1 MDQKMNELRWSPNIM
16 FNDNTIDD
24 FWKYHFSNEEHQLLF
39 ILGKGFDI
47 RMNFALNRLLK
58 QCPKLNVHC
67 LLVEFDEGSTSSSHD
82 YESFVDDN
90 MKEFVR
96 LMTNRT
102 WTSCKIKIKSGSGRK
117 GRIVGDRNAA
127 EIIKDYSDIS
137 KYTDIIID
145 ISALPRSLYFSL
157 IGKVLTL
164 IDLPTSKT
172 HNLFLSV
179 AENVKIDALI
189 QESGIEEDIT
199 YLHGFGGQIELES
212 EKEKPLIWFPILG
225 EKKRVHI
232 NKGADKITEDK
243 ARVYEICPVLPFPS
257 KNPRRSDSLLIEY
270 HDILFDALDIE
281 PQNIMY
287 VTERDPFQAYVQLS
301 NAIMNY
307 QESLHVIEGCKI
319 ALSTFSSKLISI
331 ATLLVAYE
339 NQDFV
344 GIMNVNS
351 GGYNVL
357 NESEMKNSKKD
368 SELFVTWITGFP
380 YEK

>member
-1 MDQKMNELRWSPNIM
+1 MIIFIGLDQKRKI
-16 FNDNTIDD
+16 IAQC
-24 FWKYHFSNEEHQLLF
+24 K
-39 ILGKGFDI
+39 LGLCAQIASINKLAFGI
-47 RMNFALNRLLK
+47 N
-58 QCPKLNVHC
+58 QCSRGKLV
-67 LLVEFDEGSTSSSHD
+67 SS
-82 YESFVDDN
+82 
-90 MKEFVR
+90 
-96 LMTNRT
+96 
-102 WTSCKIKIKSGSGRK
+102 
-117 GRIVGDRNAA
+117 
-127 EIIKDYSDIS
+127 
-137 KYTDIIID
+137 IID
-145 ISALPRSLYFSL
+145 NYISALPRSLYFSL
-157 IGKVLTL
+157 IGKVLNL

-199 YLHGFGGQIELES
+199 YLYGFGGQIELES

-225 EKKRVHI
+225 EKKRAHI
-232 NKGADKITEDK
+232 TKGADKITEDK

-257 KNPRRSDSLLIEY
+257 KNPRRSDGLLIDY

-307 QESLHVIEGCKI
+307 QESLHVIAGCKI

-339 NQDFV
+339 NQEYV

-351 GGYNVL
+351 GGYTVL
-357 NESEMKNSKKD
+357 NELEMKNLKKD
-368 SELFVTWITGFP
+368 SELFVTWITGLP
-380 YEK
+380 YKS